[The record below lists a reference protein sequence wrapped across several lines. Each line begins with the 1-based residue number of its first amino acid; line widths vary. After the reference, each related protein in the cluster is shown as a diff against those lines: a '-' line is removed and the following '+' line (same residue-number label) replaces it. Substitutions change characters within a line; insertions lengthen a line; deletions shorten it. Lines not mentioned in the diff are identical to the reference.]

1 MSSSIDVISAIW
13 ANTSTEELGRVM
25 GRAAAPVF
33 LLTAVASFIS
43 VLMTRLTRIV
53 DRIRM
58 INNIAA
64 DDTQR
69 AFLREDLPRLQR
81 RATLIHRSISLAL
94 ASGIATTMIVI
105 FMFCGAGLGLRHEF
119 GSALLFVATQ
129 ALFAGSLF
137 TFAWEIRIGFAD
149 FDNYG

>member
-1 MSSSIDVISAIW
+1 VSSSVDVISAIW

-25 GRAAAPVF
+25 GRATAPVF
-33 LLTAVASFIS
+33 LLSAVASFIS

-58 INNIAA
+58 INNLT
-64 DDTQR
+64 DDESHR

-81 RATLIHRSISLAL
+81 RAILIHRSITLAL
-94 ASGIATTMIVI
+94 ASGLATTMIVI
-105 FMFCGAGLGLRHEF
+105 FMFSGAGLGIQHEL
-119 GSALLFVATQ
+119 GSAFLFVATQ

-137 TFAWEIRIGFAD
+137 TFAWEIRIGLTD

>member
-1 MSSSIDVISAIW
+1 MSSSVDILSTIW

-25 GRAAAPVF
+25 GRATAPVF
-33 LLTAVASFIS
+33 LLSAVASFIS

-58 INNIAA
+58 INNLP
-64 DDTQR
+64 DDEPRR

-81 RATLIHRSISLAL
+81 RAVLIHHSISLAL
-94 ASGIATTMIVI
+94 ASGFTTTMIVI
-105 FMFCGAGLGLRHEF
+105 FMFSGAGFGIQHEF
-119 GSALLFVATQ
+119 GSALLFVITQ

-137 TFAWEIRIGFAD
+137 AFAWEIRIGLAD